1 MGDDTEIIIRQAA
14 AEDYDALC
22 AIIDEVDTLH
32 RDRMPH
38 IFQKPP
44 GPVRDREYILGL
56 LADEN
61 VGLFV
66 AEIEGQV
73 AGFVHALVRDTP
85 PWPVLVPRRRAF
97 IDSLAVGQEFRRRGI
112 GRALMDQAHAW
123 AAAKGAVDVELNVF
137 EFNQPAL
144 AFYRTLGYETFTRR
158 MVRNLQDADS

>member
-1 MGDDTEIIIRQAA
+1 MGNDTEIVIRQAA
-14 AEDYDALC
+14 AEDYDTLC

-66 AEIEGQV
+66 AEVEGQV

-97 IDSLAVGQEFRRRGI
+97 VDSLAVGREFRRHGI
-112 GRALMDQAHAW
+112 GRALMDQAHKW
-123 AAAKGAVDVELNVF
+123 AIDKGAVDIELNVF

-144 AFYRTLGYETFTRR
+144 AFYRALGYETSTRR
-158 MVRNLQDADS
+158 MVRNL

>member
-1 MGDDTEIIIRQAA
+1 MGKDKEISIRQAT

-22 AIIDEVDTLH
+22 TIIDEVDTLH

-44 GPVRDREYILGL
+44 GPVRDKEYILSL
-56 LADEN
+56 LADDN
-61 VGLFV
+61 IGLFV
-66 AEIEGQV
+66 AEVEGQV
-73 AGFVHALVRDTP
+73 AGFVHVLVRDTP

-97 IDSLAVGQEFRRRGI
+97 IDSLAVGQEFRRHGI

-123 AAAKGAVDVELNVF
+123 AITKGAADVELNVY

-144 AFYRTLGYETFTRR
+144 AFYQALGYETSTRR
-158 MVRNLQDADS
+158 MVKNL

>member
-1 MGDDTEIIIRQAA
+1 MDNSAEIAIRQATA
-14 AEDYDALC
+14 KDYDALC
-22 AIIDEVDTLH
+22 AIIDQVDTLH

-56 LADEN
+56 LADDN

-97 IDSLAVGQEFRRRGI
+97 IDSLAVGQQFRRRGI
-112 GRALMDQAHAW
+112 GRALMNQAHTW
-123 AAAKGAVDVELNVF
+123 AVAKGAADVELNVF

-144 AFYRTLGYETFTRR
+144 AFYRALGYETSTRR
-158 MVRNLQDADS
+158 MVRDL

>member
-1 MGDDTEIIIRQAA
+1 MGDDTEIIIRQAT

-66 AEIEGQV
+66 AEIEDRSPACPRPGPRYAAM
-73 AGFVHALVRDTP
+73 AGSRAP
-85 PWPVLVPRRRAF
+85 PPGLYRQL
-97 IDSLAVGQEFRRRGI
+97 LAVGQEFWRR
-112 GRALMDQAHAW
+112 AS
-123 AAAKGAVDVELNVF
+123 AA
-137 EFNQPAL
+137 
-144 AFYRTLGYETFTRR
+144 R
-158 MVRNLQDADS
+158 

>member
-1 MGDDTEIIIRQAA
+1 MGEDTEITIRPAT

-66 AEIEGQV
+66 AEVEGQV

-97 IDSLAVGQEFRRRGI
+97 VDSLAVGREFRRHGI
-112 GRALMDQAHAW
+112 GRALMDHAHEW
-123 AAAKGAVDVELNVF
+123 AIAKGAVDIELNVF

-144 AFYRTLGYETFTRR
+144 AFYRALGYETSTRR
-158 MVRNLQDADS
+158 MVKDL

>member
-1 MGDDTEIIIRQAA
+1 MGEDMEIIIREATA
-14 AEDYDALC
+14 GDYDALC

-44 GPVRDREYILGL
+44 GPVRDKEYILGL
-56 LADEN
+56 LADDS

-66 AEIEGQV
+66 AEVEGQV

-97 IDSLAVGQEFRRRGI
+97 VDSLAVGQEFRRHGI
-112 GRALMDQAHAW
+112 GRALMDRAHTW

-144 AFYRTLGYETFTRR
+144 AFYRALGYETSTRR
-158 MVRNLQDADS
+158 MVKDL

>member
-1 MGDDTEIIIRQAA
+1 MGKDKEISIRQAT

-22 AIIDEVDTLH
+22 TIIDEVDTLH

-44 GPVRDREYILGL
+44 GPVRDKEYILSL
-56 LADEN
+56 LADDN
-61 VGLFV
+61 IGLFV
-66 AEIEGQV
+66 AEVEGQV
-73 AGFVHALVRDTP
+73 AGLVHVLVRDTP

-97 IDSLAVGQEFRRRGI
+97 IDSLAVGQEFRRHGI

-123 AAAKGAVDVELNVF
+123 AITKGAADVELNVY

-144 AFYRTLGYETFTRR
+144 AFYQALGYETSTRR
-158 MVRNLQDADS
+158 MVRDL

>member
-1 MGDDTEIIIRQAA
+1 MDNSTEIAIRQATA
-14 AEDYDALC
+14 KDYDALC
-22 AIIDEVDTLH
+22 DIIDQVDTLH

-56 LADEN
+56 LADDD

-97 IDSLAVGQEFRRRGI
+97 IDSLAVGQQFRRRGI
-112 GRALMDQAHAW
+112 GRALMNQAHKW
-123 AAAKGAVDVELNVF
+123 AMAKGAVDVELNVF

-144 AFYRTLGYETFTRR
+144 TFYRALGYETSTRR
-158 MVRNLQDADS
+158 MVRDL

>member
-1 MGDDTEIIIRQAA
+1 MDNSAEIAIRQAA
-14 AEDYDALC
+14 AKDYDALC
-22 AIIDEVDTLH
+22 AIIDQVDTLH

-56 LADEN
+56 LADDN

-97 IDSLAVGQEFRRRGI
+97 IDSLAVGQQFRRRGI
-112 GRALMDQAHAW
+112 GRALMNQAHKW
-123 AAAKGAVDVELNVF
+123 AMAKGAVDVELNVF

-144 AFYRTLGYETFTRR
+144 AFYRALGYETSTRR
-158 MVRNLQDADS
+158 MVRDL